1 MANFESSFNLLRKN
15 YEFEI
20 SAAEILL
27 QVLFDKKIHF
37 LWVCLRMKFGS
48 GNFHDAERNSEMEV
62 AFFDSNG
69 DHQASEK
76 QEIDVLKMIK
86 MTNER

>member
-1 MANFESSFNLLRKN
+1 
-15 YEFEI
+15 
-20 SAAEILL
+20 
-27 QVLFDKKIHF
+27 
-37 LWVCLRMKFGS
+37 MKFGS
-48 GNFHDAERNSEMEV
+48 GNFHDAKRNSKMKV

>member
-1 MANFESSFNLLRKN
+1 
-15 YEFEI
+15 
-20 SAAEILL
+20 
-27 QVLFDKKIHF
+27 
-37 LWVCLRMKFGS
+37 MKFGS

-62 AFFDSNG
+62 AFFDSNS

-86 MTNER
+86 MTNERLIDK